1 MKVTAQQMMTIRN
14 EEHNRS
20 DKYNVINTLDVIN
33 TFKEK
38 GFEVSAYQEARF
50 RKEEKQHKVKHFVRM
65 RYDSV
70 NGIDREVVIMNSHD
84 GSSSLKLNF
93 GLFRMVCN
101 NQLVFGDSL
110 LPTERINHSS
120 QDPFARIT
128 RYAEAIEGKLEE
140 EEDIRECMMRK
151 IILPYEMR
159 DFAHEAMKLREDDMS
174 TILDSNLLNIVNRR
188 EDIGSDLFVVYNRI
202 QENLMKGNY
211 KKFGTFTDPETGE
224 MSEKYKS
231 AKILTAGDR
240 IIDINK
246 SLHELALSYI

>member
-1 MKVTAQQMMTIRN
+1 MNLTQSN
-14 EEHNRS
+14 
-20 DKYNVINTLDVIN
+20 INTIN
-33 TFKEK
+33 NTEHLGTSKYTPIKTSDLIKTFERE
-38 GFEVSAYQEARF
+38 GFSLVGMQEARY
-50 RKEEKQHKVKHFVRM
+50 RKAEKESKVRHVVRM
-65 RYDSV
+65 SLDVVGDIRRD
-70 NGIDREVVIMNSHD
+70 IVIMNSAD
-84 GSSSLKLNF
+84 GSSSLRLHM
-93 GLFRMVCN
+93 GLHRFSCANGLVVCDD
-101 NQLVFGDSL
+101 VVPSASI
-110 LPTERINHSS
+110 RHSNK
-120 QDPFARIT
+120 DPYSKIHEFVVT
-128 RYAEAIEGKLEE
+128 MKSKLEE
-140 EEDIRECMMRK
+140 EQDIRECMMRK

-246 SLHELALSYI
+246 SLHELALNYI